1 MPRTMKI
8 KSKVW
13 IEKNG
18 ESIFGEG
25 KARLFQTIEKTGSIS
40 EAARLMGISFRRAW
54 GYITTMEKRL
64 GFLLVDKSRGGKGGG
79 GSSLTEKAKGFL
91 IRYEK
96 LNKSIRAFSDK
107 KFREIWK

>member
-1 MPRTMKI
+1 MMKV

-13 IEKNG
+13 IEKEG

-25 KARLFQTIEKTGSIS
+25 KARLLQAIEKTGSIS
-40 EAARLMGISFRRAW
+40 EAARSMGISFRRAW
-54 GYITTMEKRL
+54 SYITTMEKRL
-64 GFLLVDKSRGGKGGG
+64 GFILVNKNRGGKGGG
-79 GSSLTEKAKGFL
+79 GSSLTEAAKGFL

-96 LNKSIRAFSDK
+96 LNKAVKSFADK

>member
-1 MPRTMKI
+1 MKV

-18 ESIFGEG
+18 KPIFGEG
-25 KARLFQTIEKTGSIS
+25 KSRLLQAIEKTGSIN
-40 EAARLMGISFRRAW
+40 EAARSMGISFRRAW
-54 GYITTMEKRL
+54 SYIRTMERRL

-79 GSSLTEKAKGFL
+79 GSSLTEEAKRFL
-91 IRYEK
+91 ARYEK

-107 KFREIWK
+107 KFKEIWK